1 MPIVASRMQLH
12 GFAGCAKAWRSARS
26 ATNTPAMG
34 VHSPTISNIPNIAA
48 NTWVLAAPA
57 DTPPTIEIAPS
68 ETKATPATSRIN
80 RRPRP
85 GKPWANVE

>member
-1 MPIVASRMQLH
+1 
-12 GFAGCAKAWRSARS
+12 
-26 ATNTPAMG
+26 MG

-48 NTWVLAAPA
+48 NTWVIAAPA

-68 ETKATPATSRIN
+68 ETKAIPATSRIN